1 MPIPWY
7 YIWSHDYRIFHE
19 IMQDS
24 IKYPEFELSPIEV
37 PQSRFDSELYSKE
50 GSHFWRGS
58 CIKLNYIIES
68 LKKAKEESKPYILF
82 TDIDIVVRENIYND
96 VKGFMD
102 KSMDMVFMKEGNGIN
117 FGFMFLRVC
126 DEVIDFFIKVINNLK
141 YINTSFMDQECVNAE
156 LPSYPGKYTCFNEND
171 FILSNNW
178 NVNNTPTYK
187 VIQVL
192 CSNPDK
198 LCNMLEKTVSMC
210 LLMDMRPY
218 AKYSSLTKDILHHI
232 NNILVNKYNMSP
244 KLLYE
249 PPV

>member
-7 YIWSHDYRIFHE
+7 YIWSENYRIFHE

-24 IKYPEFELSPIEV
+24 IKYPEFELIPIEI
-37 PQSRFDSELYSKE
+37 PQSRFDSELYNDKNK
-50 GSHFWRGS
+50 HFWYKS
-58 CIKLNYIIES
+58 LIKVDTILDC
-68 LKKAKEESKPYILF
+68 LKKGHEESNPYILF
-82 TDIDIVVRENIYND
+82 TDIDIIVRENIYNN

-102 KSMDMVFMKEGNGIN
+102 KSVDMVFMKEGSIMNI
-117 FGFMFLRVC
+117 GFMLLRVS
-126 DEVIDFFIKVINNLK
+126 DEVYNFWSLIRSKMIEKDGL
-141 YINTSFMDQECVNAE
+141 DQMYVNEC
-156 LPSYPGKYTCFNEND
+156 LLSYPRMYTHFDEND

-198 LCNMLEKTVSMC
+198 LCNMFEKTVSMC

-218 AKYSSLTKDILHHI
+218 MKYSSLSKDILHHV
-232 NNILVNKYNMSP
+232 NRILVKNYNMP
-244 KLLYE
+244 PELLYE